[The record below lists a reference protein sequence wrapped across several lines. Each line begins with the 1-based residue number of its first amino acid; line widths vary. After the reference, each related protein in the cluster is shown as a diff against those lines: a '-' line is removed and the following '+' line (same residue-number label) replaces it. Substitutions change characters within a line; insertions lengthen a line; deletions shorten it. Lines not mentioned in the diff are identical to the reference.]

1 MSRVQVILQ
10 DGKAAFVVVPI
21 DLWERVREAVEEA
34 EDIADLE
41 RFDREDDGVRYPAEV
56 ANSMAEGVHVLSAW
70 REYRRLKQVQLAE
83 ASGLSKPFISQIES
97 GARTGSVDTLE
108 RLAAALGVPIG
119 ALTE

>member
-56 ANSMAEGVHVLSAW
+56 ANSMAEGVHALRAW
-70 REYRRLKQVQLAE
+70 REYRQLTQDQLAE